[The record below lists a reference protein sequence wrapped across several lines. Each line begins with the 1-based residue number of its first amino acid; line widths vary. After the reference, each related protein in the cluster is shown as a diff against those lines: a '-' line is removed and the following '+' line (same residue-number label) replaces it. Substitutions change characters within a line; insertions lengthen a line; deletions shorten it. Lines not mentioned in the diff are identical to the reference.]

1 LVILGTIYG
10 IIPVVKTI
18 LHLYQ
23 EVGNITK
30 SNKILS
36 NKATLL
42 ENLSEDAYK
51 QELNDLIA
59 AVPNDKSIP
68 TILNTIDAVANESR
82 VEITSF
88 SLSNVGS
95 IASTSASV
103 KSSKGKSSG
112 STLLSLMVGIRGSYE
127 NIYSFLAKINN
138 VRRFFSIRMFN
149 IFFPDTNTIDVLIGM
164 DAFYAPL
171 SPLSDTTNLPL
182 EQLSTKEEDLLITI
196 AQMPDYSHIT
206 QGAQRVIPSENE
218 MRTNP
223 FSL

>member
-1 LVILGTIYG
+1 MKELQVIIEKYKESLISSILFLLVILGTIYG

-112 STLLSLMVGIRGSYE
+112 STLLSLMVGIR
-127 NIYSFLAKINN
+127 
-138 VRRFFSIRMFN
+138 
-149 IFFPDTNTIDVLIGM
+149 
-164 DAFYAPL
+164 
-171 SPLSDTTNLPL
+171 
-182 EQLSTKEEDLLITI
+182 
-196 AQMPDYSHIT
+196 
-206 QGAQRVIPSENE
+206 
-218 MRTNP
+218 
-223 FSL
+223 